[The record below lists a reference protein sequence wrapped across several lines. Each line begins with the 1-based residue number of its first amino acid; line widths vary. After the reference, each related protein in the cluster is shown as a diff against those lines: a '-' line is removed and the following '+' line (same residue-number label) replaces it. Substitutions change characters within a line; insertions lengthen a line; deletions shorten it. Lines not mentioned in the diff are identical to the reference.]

1 MTNILSNWKGTI
13 ELNGNQIDN
22 SFDFSNVSGAL
33 HLVLRP
39 ESFRKPI
46 EKTEEVQT
54 ASNKITDVSGTYR
67 ITVKQY
73 MTKKASPEFD
83 FMKVWNHDCPMPLRT
98 MTGIIDKETKG
109 MYHMILHGQGEQTI
123 HCMRCG
129 RELTNPIS
137 RHYGIG
143 PECIAKI
150 GLAYDINEVDSIKRA
165 LVDVKWEGWCP
176 KSAVIDKEEL

>member
-1 MTNILSNWKGTI
+1 MTNILSNWNGTI
-13 ELNGNQIDN
+13 ELNGNQIDK
-22 SFDFSNVSGAL
+22 SFDFSNVNGAIK
-33 HLVLRP
+33 LVLRP
-39 ESFRKPI
+39 ESYVKPEVKI
-46 EKTEEVQT
+46 EDDTNKVT
-54 ASNKITDVSGTYR
+54 AVERSGECR

-73 MTKKASPEFD
+73 MTQKATPEFD
-83 FMKVWNHDCPMPLRT
+83 FMQVWNHDCPMPLRT
-98 MTGIIDKETKG
+98 MTGLIDKETKG

-123 HCMRCG
+123 RCMRCG

-143 PECIAKI
+143 PECITKI
-150 GLAYDINEVDSIKRA
+150 GLTYDINEIDNIKRA